1 MLLVLSQV
9 LLCALLLLDMLL
21 SPLGKLL
28 MMPLLLLA
36 FMLMGIELL
45 VLLMEGMLLVLD
57 QELIHVLKPGMKAP
71 SA

>member
-1 MLLVLSQV
+1 
-9 LLCALLLLDMLL
+9 MLL

-45 VLLMEGMLLVLD
+45 VLLTLQKKLALLLMLPR
-57 QELIHVLKPGMKAP
+57 II
-71 SA
+71 

>member
-1 MLLVLSQV
+1 MLVQGKQLVMLLVLEQV

-45 VLLMEGMLLVLD
+45 VLLT
-57 QELIHVLKPGMKAP
+57 
-71 SA
+71 